1 MTARTL
7 PLLLALA
14 LVGCELPDDPATIAA
29 LQGTGLHSA
38 FEDRV
43 VEAEG
48 VVTAVRADGSG
59 FWLQDSEGDGRD
71 DTSDALQVESEREV
85 EPGDVVRVRGRLVE
99 SARGGGLPLTRIEDV
114 ESLEV
119 LERGQPLPAAVVLE
133 SVPDRSIP
141 EAIAYWRPLES
152 MRVRLERGWVVAPTN
167 GFGET
172 AVVADAQRPEGFR
185 LFVRP
190 DADGGVDYNPER
202 ILIDDAVIEALDARA
217 GDRVDDLVGVVDYSF
232 GNFKLQ
238 PESVG
243 LTRGDA
249 VEPERRRPGG
259 LAVATFNVENLFD
272 GPAEELD
279 PKLDALSR
287 YVDFALRR
295 PAILAVQEV
304 ESEVVLTKLA
314 ARLERD
320 TGAPYRARSLGSS
333 DGRGIE
339 NGLLYDTSQV
349 SLASVRSMSGPRI
362 DDAFGPDSGSPGR
375 EPIVGRFR
383 GRGLDGELVVIGN
396 HFKSKR
402 GDDPLFGARQPPR
415 RGTEAL
421 RKRQA
426 RAVRAGVDALLE
438 ADPGAL
444 VLVAGDFN
452 DFAFPEPGEGED
464 HPLGVLEGLGD
475 AVRLENLTLR
485 LPDAYTFLF
494 EGNSQVLDHVLVSP
508 ALARLV
514 VGYEI
519 VHGNADRPGGA
530 SDHDVPVVRIRLR

>member
-1 MTARTL
+1 M
-7 PLLLALA
+7 
-14 LVGCELPDDPATIAA
+14 
-29 LQGTGLHSA
+29 
-38 FEDRV
+38 
-43 VEAEG
+43 
-48 VVTAVRADGSG
+48 TAVRADGSG
-59 FWLQDSEGDGRD
+59 FWLQDPEGDGRD
-71 DTSDALQVESEREV
+71 DTSDALQVESERAV
-85 EPGDVVRVRGRLVE
+85 EAGDAVRVRGRLVE
-99 SARGGGLPLTRIEDV
+99 RARGGGLPLTRLENV
-114 ESLEV
+114 EALEV
-119 LERGQPLPAAVVLE
+119 LARGRPVPDAVVLGP
-133 SVPDRSIP
+133 VPEASIP
-141 EAIAYWRPLES
+141 EAIAFWRPLES

-172 AVVADAQRPEGFR
+172 ALVVDAQRPDGLR

-190 DADGGVDYNPER
+190 TGGGGVDYNPER
-202 ILIDDAVIEALDARA
+202 VLVDDALIDALDARV

-238 PESVG
+238 PERLRHSPGEG
-243 LTRGDA
+243 LD
-249 VEPERRRPGG
+249 PKRRRPGG

-272 GPAEELD
+272 GPPEELE
-279 PKLDALSR
+279 PKLEALSR
-287 YVDFALRR
+287 HIDVALRR

-304 ESEVVLTKLA
+304 ESEAVLSKLA

-320 TGAPYRARSLGSS
+320 SGAPYRARSLGSS

-339 NGLLYDTSQV
+339 NGLLFDTSQV
-349 SLASVRSMSGPRI
+349 SLSSVRLMAGPRI
-362 DDAFGPDSGSPGR
+362 DEAFGPESGSPGR

-383 GRGLDGELVVIGN
+383 VRGLDGELVVIGN

-415 RGTEAL
+415 RETEPL

-426 RAVRAGVDALLE
+426 RAVRAGMDGLLGD
-438 ADPGAL
+438 DPEAL

-475 AVRLENLTLR
+475 TVRFENLTLR

-494 EGNSQVLDHVLVSP
+494 EGNSQVLDHLLVSP
-508 ALARLV
+508 ALGRLV
-514 VGYEI
+514 LSYEI

-530 SDHDVPVVRIRLR
+530 SDHDVPVVRVRLR